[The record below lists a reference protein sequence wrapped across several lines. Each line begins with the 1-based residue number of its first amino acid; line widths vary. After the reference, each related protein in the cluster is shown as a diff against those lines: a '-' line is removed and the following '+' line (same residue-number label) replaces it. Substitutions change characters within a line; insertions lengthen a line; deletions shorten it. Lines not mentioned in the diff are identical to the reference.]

1 MKGELA
7 IVIIGAGG
15 HAKVLLDALLDAGQT
30 VRGLLDADASRHGT
44 SVLGKPVLGDDSW
57 LEATP
62 PQTLQLVNGLGSNGP
77 VTAKRSAFERAK
89 AAGYDFATVQHP
101 TAVVGRDVVLGEGA
115 QLLARTVVE
124 AGCCL
129 GVNVTINTGAI
140 VNHDCRIG
148 DHVHVA
154 PGAIVLG
161 GVQLGEATHVGAG
174 ATILPG
180 LKIGSACVIG
190 AGAVVVK
197 NLPDGSTVAGIP
209 ATQMEQK
216 TR

>member
-1 MKGELA
+1 MGEPT

-15 HAKVLLDALLDAGQT
+15 HAKVLLDALLGAGQT
-30 VRGLLDADASRHGT
+30 VQGLLDADASRHGT

-57 LEATP
+57 LETAP
-62 PQTLQLVNGLGSNGP
+62 PQTLQLVNGLGSNGL

-89 AAGYDFATVQHP
+89 AAGYTFATVQHP
-101 TAVVGRDVVLGEGA
+101 AAVVGRDVALGEGA
-115 QLLARTVVE
+115 QLLARAVVE
-124 AGCCL
+124 AGSKL
-129 GVNVTINTGAI
+129 GANVTINTGAI
-140 VNHDCRIG
+140 VNHDCRLG

-154 PGAIVLG
+154 PGAVVLG
-161 GVQLGEATHVGAG
+161 GVEVGEATHVGAS
-174 ATILPG
+174 AVILTR
-180 LKIGSACVIG
+180 LKIGRDCVIG

-197 NLPDGSTVAGIP
+197 NLPDGSTVAGVP